1 MLWKSA
7 LYRRKFGGNQR
18 VLPYSFN
25 LVIGG
30 GWGGNSTRF
39 SPCHPW
45 QRRPPPPPVH
55 RGWTWWWPLD
65 APAARMAEGLFY
77 KRVRRRKKK
86 NPRLLLPRAW
96 AQRVHISDWDAFG
109 SELLKKVRCEMNH
122 RVEIEHSVRV
132 CLAWQRTFFF
142 FPDMVNSEQ
151 VKVFFCFFQKSF

>member
-7 LYRRKFGGNQR
+7 FYRRKFGGNRR

-30 GWGGNSTRF
+30 GGGGNSTRF

-77 KRVRRRKKK
+77 KRGRRRKK
-86 NPRLLLPRAW
+86 NPGCC
-96 AQRVHISDWDAFG
+96 RV
-109 SELLKKVRCEMNH
+109 R
-122 RVEIEHSVRV
+122 EHSEFTFQIEMHLAPNFPKRFGVRWITELKLNIQWGSSLSKSV
-132 CLAWQRTFFF
+132 CIFKHLLGGAGG
-142 FPDMVNSEQ
+142 D
-151 VKVFFCFFQKSF
+151 K